1 MKKIEVRCPSCPS
14 IGFIEVSE
22 VEVAKAK
29 RGVFAVNVSEGIICE
44 HSFIA
49 YIDKN
54 FIVRD
59 TFITDFQ
66 LELPDI
72 IPKKSI
78 ELKDSVQLDSINVS
92 SIKLNLSASL
102 IAYIIRTILHK
113 RKIVLIFDQ
122 LFMFDDVRRFFEYI
136 TRNSFE
142 TELIVISED
151 QYNSESYNDYIIF
164 NRKDVIKD
172 DDGIIDVKKLGVERA
187 LVQKFFEEYEPG
199 VSLIYLQNGLQ
210 KAYELSETIVD
221 IVKGLKKKE
230 KVYSKKIIEDLSRI
244 HNIKIQLKYLDFLFE
259 IVENYFKVKVPKS
272 SNVSNFLG
280 TL

>member
-1 MKKIEVRCPSCPS
+1 MKKIEIRCPSCPG

-22 VEVAKAK
+22 VEVEKAK

-44 HSFIA
+44 HSFVA

-92 SIKLNLSASL
+92 LIKLNLSASL
-102 IAYIIRTILHK
+102 IAYIIRAILHK

-122 LFMFDDVRRFFEYI
+122 LFMFDDVRVFFDYI

-142 TELIVISED
+142 TELIVISEE
-151 QYNSESYNDYIIF
+151 QYNSESYNDYIVF
-164 NRKDVIKD
+164 NRKNIIKD
-172 DDGIIDVKKLGVERA
+172 DDGIINVKKLGIERA
-187 LVQKFFEEYEPG
+187 LVQKFFEEYEPIP
-199 VSLIYLQNGLQ
+199 SLIYLQNGLL
-210 KAYELSETIVD
+210 KAYQLSETIVD
-221 IVKGLKKKE
+221 LVKGLKKKE
-230 KVYSKKIIEDLSRI
+230 KVYSKKIIEDLSKI
-244 HNIKIQLKYLDFLFE
+244 HNVKIQLKYLDFLFE
-259 IVENYFKVKVPKS
+259 IVENYFKVEVPKS

>member
-1 MKKIEVRCPSCPS
+1 MKKIEVRCPSCPG

-22 VEVAKAK
+22 VEVEKAK

-44 HSFIA
+44 HSFVA

-78 ELKDSVQLDSINVS
+78 EPKDSVQLDSINVS
-92 SIKLNLSASL
+92 LIKLNLSASL
-102 IAYIIRTILHK
+102 IAYIIRAILHK

-122 LFMFDDVRRFFEYI
+122 LFMFDDVRVFFDYI

-142 TELIVISED
+142 TELIVIPEE
-151 QYNSESYNDYIIF
+151 QYNSESYNDYIVF
-164 NRKDVIKD
+164 NRKNIIKD
-172 DDGIIDVKKLGVERA
+172 DDGIINVKKLGIERA
-187 LVQKFFEEYEPG
+187 LVQKFFEEYEPIL
-199 VSLIYLQNGLQ
+199 SLINLQNGLQ
-210 KAYELSETIVD
+210 KAYELSETIID

-230 KVYSKKIIEDLSRI
+230 NVYSKKVIEDLSRI
-244 HNIKIQLKYLDFLFE
+244 NNVKIKLKYLDFLFE

>member
-1 MKKIEVRCPSCPS
+1 MKKIEVRCPSCAGR
-14 IGFIEVSE
+14 GFIEVSE
-22 VEVAKAK
+22 DDVEKAK
-29 RGVFAVNVSEGIICE
+29 RGVFAVNVSEGFICE
-44 HSFIA
+44 HSFVA

-59 TFITDFQ
+59 TFMTDFQ

-78 ELKDSVQLDSINVS
+78 DPKDSAQLDSINVS
-92 SIKLNLSASL
+92 LVKLNLSASL
-102 IAYIIRTILHK
+102 IAYIIRAILHK

-122 LFMFDDVRRFFEYI
+122 LFMFDDVRRFFVYI
-136 TRNSFE
+136 TRNSFK
-142 TELIVISED
+142 TELVVISED
-151 QYNSESYNDYIIF
+151 QYNSESYNDYIVF

-187 LVQKFFEEYEPG
+187 LVQKFFEEYEPIP
-199 VSLIYLQNGLQ
+199 SLIYLQNELQ
-210 KAYELSETIVD
+210 KAYELSETIID

-230 KVYSKKIIEDLSRI
+230 KVYSKKIIGDLSRI
-244 HNIKIQLKYLDFLFE
+244 HNVKIQLKYLDFLFE
-259 IVENYFKVKVPKS
+259 IVENYFKVEVPKS

>member
-1 MKKIEVRCPSCPS
+1 MKKIEVRCPSCAGR
-14 IGFIEVSE
+14 GFIEVSE
-22 VEVAKAK
+22 EKVGKVE

-44 HSFIA
+44 HSFVA

-54 FIVRD
+54 FTVRD

-66 LELPDI
+66 LEVLDI

-78 ELKDSVQLDSINVS
+78 EPKASAQLDSINVS
-92 SIKLNLSASL
+92 LIKLNLSASL
-102 IAYIIRTILHK
+102 IAYIIRAILHK

-122 LFMFDDVRRFFEYI
+122 LFMFDDVRRFFDYI

-142 TELIVISED
+142 TELVVISED
-151 QYNSESYNDYIIF
+151 QYNSESYNDYIVF

-187 LVQKFFEEYEPG
+187 LVQKFFEEYEPIP
-199 VSLIYLQNGLQ
+199 SLIYLQNGLQ
-210 KAYELSETIVD
+210 KAYELSETIAD

-230 KVYSKKIIEDLSRI
+230 QVYSKKIIKDLSKI
-244 HNIKIQLKYLDFLFE
+244 HNVKIQLTYLNFLFK
-259 IVENYFKVKVPKS
+259 IVENYFKIEVPKS
-272 SNVSNFLG
+272 SKVSNFLG

>member
-1 MKKIEVRCPSCPS
+1 MKKIEVRCPSCAGR
-14 IGFIEVSE
+14 GFIEVSE
-22 VEVAKAK
+22 DDVEKAK
-29 RGVFAVNVSEGIICE
+29 RGVFAVNVSEGFICE
-44 HSFIA
+44 HSFVA

-59 TFITDFQ
+59 TFMTDFQ

-78 ELKDSVQLDSINVS
+78 DPKDSAQLDSINVS
-92 SIKLNLSASL
+92 LVKLNLSASL
-102 IAYIIRTILHK
+102 IAYIIRAILHK

-122 LFMFDDVRRFFEYI
+122 LFMFDDVRRFFVYI
-136 TRNSFE
+136 TRNSFK
-142 TELIVISED
+142 TELDVISED
-151 QYNSESYNDYIIF
+151 QYNSESYNDYIVF

-187 LVQKFFEEYEPG
+187 LVQKFFEEYEPIP
-199 VSLIYLQNGLQ
+199 SLIYLQNGLQ
-210 KAYELSETIVD
+210 KAYELSETIID

-230 KVYSKKIIEDLSRI
+230 KVYSKKIIGDLSRI
-244 HNIKIQLKYLDFLFE
+244 HNVKIQLKYLDFLFE
-259 IVENYFKVKVPKS
+259 IVENYFKVEVPKS

>member
-1 MKKIEVRCPSCPS
+1 MKKIEVRCPSCAGR
-14 IGFIEVSE
+14 GFIEVSE
-22 VEVAKAK
+22 EKVGKVE

-44 HSFIA
+44 HSFVA

-54 FIVRD
+54 FTVRD

-66 LELPDI
+66 LEVPDI

-78 ELKDSVQLDSINVS
+78 EPKASAQLDSINVS
-92 SIKLNLSASL
+92 LIKLNLSASL
-102 IAYIIRTILHK
+102 IAYIIRAILHK

-122 LFMFDDVRRFFEYI
+122 LFMFDDVRRFFDYI

-142 TELIVISED
+142 TELVVISED
-151 QYNSESYNDYIIF
+151 QYNSQSYNDYIVF

-172 DDGIIDVKKLGVERA
+172 DDGIMDVKKLGVERA
-187 LVQKFFEEYEPG
+187 LVQKFFEEYEPIP
-199 VSLIYLQNGLQ
+199 SLIYLQNGLQ
-210 KAYELSETIVD
+210 KAYELSETIAD

-230 KVYSKKIIEDLSRI
+230 QVYSKKIIKDLSKI
-244 HNIKIQLKYLDFLFE
+244 HNVKIQLTYLNFLFK
-259 IVENYFKVKVPKS
+259 IVENYFKIEVPKS
-272 SNVSNFLG
+272 SKVSNFLG

>member
-1 MKKIEVRCPSCPS
+1 MKKIEVRCPSCPG

-22 VEVAKAK
+22 VEVEKAK

-44 HSFIA
+44 HSFVA

-54 FIVRD
+54 FVVRD

-78 ELKDSVQLDSINVS
+78 ELKTSVQLDSINVTL
-92 SIKLNLSASL
+92 IKLNLSASL
-102 IAYIIRTILHK
+102 ITYIIRAILYK

-122 LFMFDDVRRFFEYI
+122 LFMFDDVQKFFDYI
-136 TRNSFE
+136 TRNSFK

-151 QYNSESYNDYIIF
+151 QYNSESYNDYVVL

-187 LVQKFFEEYEPG
+187 LVHKFFEEYEPIL
-199 VSLIYLQNGLQ
+199 SLIYLQNGLQ

-230 KVYSKKIIEDLSRI
+230 KVYSKKVIEDLARI
-244 HNIKIQLKYLDFLFE
+244 HNVKIQLTYLDFLFK
-259 IVENYFKVKVPKS
+259 IVENYFKVEVPKS

>member
-1 MKKIEVRCPSCPS
+1 MKKIDVRCPSCAGR
-14 IGFIEVSE
+14 GFIEVSE
-22 VEVAKAK
+22 DDVEKAE

-44 HSFIA
+44 HSFVA

-54 FIVRD
+54 LIVRD

-72 IPKKSI
+72 IPKKII
-78 ELKDSVQLDSINVS
+78 EPKASAQLDSINLS
-92 SIKLNLSASL
+92 LIKLNLSASL
-102 IAYIIRTILHK
+102 IAYIIRAILHK

-122 LFMFDDVRRFFEYI
+122 QFMFDDIRRFFDYI

-142 TELIVISED
+142 TELVVISED
-151 QYNSESYNDYIIF
+151 QYYSESYDDYIVF
-164 NRKDVIKD
+164 HRKDVIKD
-172 DDGIIDVKKLGVERA
+172 DDGIIDVKKLGVERS
-187 LVQKFFEEYEPG
+187 LVQKFLEEYEPRS
-199 VSLIYLQNGLQ
+199 SLIYLENGLQ

-244 HNIKIQLKYLDFLFE
+244 HKVKIQLPYLDFLFE
-259 IVENYFKVKVPKS
+259 IVENYFKVEVPKS
-272 SNVSNFLG
+272 SVVSNFLG